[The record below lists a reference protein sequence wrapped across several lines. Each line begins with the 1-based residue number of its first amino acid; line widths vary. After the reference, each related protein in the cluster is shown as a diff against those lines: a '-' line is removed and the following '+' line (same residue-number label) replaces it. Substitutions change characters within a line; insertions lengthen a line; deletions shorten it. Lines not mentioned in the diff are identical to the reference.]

1 MPYNLPH
8 NLLYSLPFN
17 LPYNLPPG
25 CALDTETCTSV
36 RRSRGLERA
45 DYFSTRP
52 PRALRTSAKSHRR
65 TTGTRK
71 PAEARRKR
79 DGTGEQQDGRSEGE
93 KSSEQ
98 REQADRQRRARRRG
112 RRAQEPKRQRS
123 SRSTQRRR
131 DTDRPRS
138 TEPDRKN
145 GSGKTRRTVSTRQ
158 SRDRIERGGELSRS
172 RRGRRNASG
181 PAQRT
186 LSGARIREAGRER
199 RKGARRAR
207 LGGCPEHPPCGRPAA
222 GADAFRRVE
231 SQCSRSHERGGGL
244 RVATRCAGKQL
255 RDLAV
260 GHQGSLRGAT
270 VRAVTGNGARA
281 ELRWRGSRARA
292 KHPWRS

>member
-1 MPYNLPH
+1 MPY

-17 LPYNLPPG
+17 LPYNMPPG
-25 CALDTETCTSV
+25 CALETETCTSG

-71 PAEARRKR
+71 PA
-79 DGTGEQQDGRSEGE
+79 GSEE
-93 KSSEQ
+93 E
-98 REQADRQRRARRRG
+98 
-112 RRAQEPKRQRS
+112 
-123 SRSTQRRR
+123 
-131 DTDRPRS
+131 
-138 TEPDRKN
+138 
-145 GSGKTRRTVSTRQ
+145 TRRN
-158 SRDRIERGGELSRS
+158 
-172 RRGRRNASG
+172 GRA
-181 PAQRT
+181 
-186 LSGARIREAGRER
+186 AGREER
-199 RKGARRAR
+199 GREEQRTERAGGPTTASKTKRPKSTRAEETEEQPKHTTKTRHRQTTKHGARQGERKRENQAHRQHEAEPRQDREGRGVEQVATRAAERKRPRPANAERGANKGGGGGGAGRGARRAR

-244 RVATRCAGKQL
+244 RVATRCTGKQL

-260 GHQGSLRGAT
+260 GHQGSFRGAT
-270 VRAVTGNGARA
+270 ARAVTGNGARS
-281 ELRWRGSRARA
+281 EFRRRGSRARA